1 MEKLAK
7 LPPAFKKGGSTTAG
21 NASQLSDGAG
31 AVILANRDAATK
43 NGLPVLGR
51 IVSYAVVGCP
61 PAIMGIGPAVAI
73 PVALEKAGLTVADI
87 DIYEVNTEFA
97 DLFN

>member
-7 LPPAFKKGGSTTAG
+7 LKPAFKEGGSTTAG

-31 AVILANRDAATK
+31 AVILATRDGASK
-43 NGLPVLGR
+43 NSLPILGR

-73 PVALEKAGLTVADI
+73 PVALEKAGLKVTDI
-87 DIYEVNTEFA
+87 DIYEIN
-97 DLFN
+97 